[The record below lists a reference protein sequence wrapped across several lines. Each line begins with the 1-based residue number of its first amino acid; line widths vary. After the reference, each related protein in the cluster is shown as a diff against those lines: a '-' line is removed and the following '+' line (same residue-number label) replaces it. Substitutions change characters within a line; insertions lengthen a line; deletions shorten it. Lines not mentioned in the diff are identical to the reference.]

1 MEKFSYIVKYS
12 YYHKIFSDI
21 MYHNDDYDEGTGSY
35 FVKNGKEFIYLDIK
49 DYNKILRDHNI
60 DLSDFI
66 NKSYV
71 IYILYRFMKNN
82 TVSIERY
89 RLIHNNHRVTVKRE
103 CVKIIPNSAFPD
115 GYIYIATGYHNVKM
129 YEPSYPITNWD
140 MDKERLLRTIKSSSE
155 YRNKD
160 IIKISRISVN
170 RFSFTIADTYSTKT
184 KNFIYRYIRR
194 ILNNKK
200 EYIKYVMMLTE
211 GDNSYYDNQLRF
223 LYNSSLYID
232 DSRHIIDEIL
242 DYDNYQELMRF
253 ARLRK
258 IEDLD
263 LIEIFSIILIAEV

>member
-1 MEKFSYIVKYS
+1 
-12 YYHKIFSDI
+12 
-21 MYHNDDYDEGTGSY
+21 
-35 FVKNGKEFIYLDIK
+35 
-49 DYNKILRDHNI
+49 
-60 DLSDFI
+60 
-66 NKSYV
+66 
-71 IYILYRFMKNN
+71 MKNN

-89 RLIHNNHRVTVKRE
+89 KIIHKNHRITVKCE
-103 CVKIIPNSAFPD
+103 SVKIIPNSAFPD
-115 GYIYIATGYHNVKM
+115 GYIYIATGYHNVKI
-129 YEPSYPITNWD
+129 YEPSYPITDWD

-170 RFSFTIADTYSTKT
+170 RFSFTITDTYSTKT